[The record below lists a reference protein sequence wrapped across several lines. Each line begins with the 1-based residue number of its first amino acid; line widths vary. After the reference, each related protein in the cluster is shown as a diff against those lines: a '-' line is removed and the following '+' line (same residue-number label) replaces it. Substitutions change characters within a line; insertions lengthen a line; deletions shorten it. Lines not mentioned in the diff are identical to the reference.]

1 MHLPGLQVFV
11 HRSGGAQLTFQG
23 QVVAHGREGAGGPVA
38 SPDRG
43 VLGHPSLQIMELGP
57 RTAQCH
63 HMPRP
68 RPHKQIGDQPAS
80 LFVVGTDRSNA
91 LAQIPVKRN
100 DRPADRCPIARG
112 VRGMRTH
119 HDAIHHAAAQHV
131 DVLHL
136 TAFGVRRRAQH
147 RTQAAGRE
155 RALQRRRQRREERVA
170 DRRHDDADQR
180 RPPAVQVAGQLIG
193 DVIQLQHRRLHTPA
207 HLGGHVPGP
216 IHDQRDG
223 AQRYAGLPRHIAH
236 SDHDA
241 LLLIL
246 VSGTAHHPSPLSRMV
261 RDAARHICVRV

>member
-11 HRSGGAQLTFQG
+11 HRPGGAQLTLQG
-23 QVVAHGREGAGGPVA
+23 QVIAHGREGAGGSIVPY
-38 SPDRG
+38 RG
-43 VLGHPSLQIMELGP
+43 VIGHPPLQIMELRP
-57 RTAQCH
+57 RTAQGH

-68 RPHKQIGDQPAS
+68 RSHEQIGHQPAP
-80 LFVVGTDRSNA
+80 LLVIGADRGDA
-91 LAQIPVKRN
+91 LAQIPVERN
-100 DRPADRCPIARG
+100 DRTADRRPIVRG
-112 VRGMRTH
+112 VRGVRTH
-119 HDAIHHAAAQHV
+119 HDPIHHATAQHV

-147 RTQAAGRE
+147 RAQAAGRE
-155 RALQRRRQRREERVA
+155 RALQRRRQRGEERVA

-180 RPPAVQVAGQLIG
+180 CPPAVQVAGQLIG
-193 DVIQLQHRRLHTPA
+193 DVIQLPHRRLHTPA

-216 IHDQRDG
+216 VHDQRDG
-223 AQRYAGLPRHIAH
+223 AQRHTGLPRHIAH